1 MIWTP
6 KSMRNFVIVQ
16 SQLKPKSIQLVG
28 KYHHSVDDLQ
38 SNLSYTLKPLR
49 KIDTVLLLQL
59 AWSKRWRLLSSPIKR
74 SATQSWNSS
83 VVWLEVFSNTFG
95 ENRKWGLQSFTCST
109 IPRLGACTLNDM
121 LFNADKSHF
130 SSMNI
135 KIHLSVMSAG
145 QKRRLLRVSLLF
157 TFSILFRRKD
167 IAPFCRLLLHCL
179 RQVKDIAKDSFT
191 DFALNRAFICKWENL
206 NIKSSGISS
215 KVLCVPCCLVACI
228 SSVELLFSLV
238 PAATV
243 STIYSSF
250 VLLSSVQFTFIIPV
264 VFDGIACVK
273 CVIYFK
279 SRNVFNQAIAWWGS
293 VIRFNEWLR
302 KLIVLCCC
310 CQGWKLE
317 ADGWLMFVVERVL

>member
-1 MIWTP
+1 M
-6 KSMRNFVIVQ
+6 
-16 SQLKPKSIQLVG
+16 
-28 KYHHSVDDLQ
+28 
-38 SNLSYTLKPLR
+38 
-49 KIDTVLLLQL
+49 
-59 AWSKRWRLLSSPIKR
+59 
-74 SATQSWNSS
+74 
-83 VVWLEVFSNTFG
+83 
-95 ENRKWGLQSFTCST
+95 
-109 IPRLGACTLNDM
+109 
-121 LFNADKSHF
+121 
-130 SSMNI
+130 
-135 KIHLSVMSAG
+135 
-145 QKRRLLRVSLLF
+145 
-157 TFSILFRRKD
+157 
-167 IAPFCRLLLHCL
+167 
-179 RQVKDIAKDSFT
+179 
-191 DFALNRAFICKWENL
+191 
-206 NIKSSGISS
+206 
-215 KVLCVPCCLVACI
+215 PCCLVACI

-317 ADGWLMFVVERVL
+317 ADWCLWWKEFSNGTVQYSLLLTWHPKLDDHFHFQYDHNRQILCCRFNLLVLNNRGGVHVQYSATVLQYHTGILILQYCVQ